1 MTDYLKIADP
11 EWFKRRLTGIVFCV
25 VAAFALLVV
34 RMFHLQVLGGEEYR
48 RLSETNSIRLE
59 SIDAPRGLIFDRNG
73 EMMVDN
79 RPAFDVG
86 IIPRDAK
93 PVERTIEKLAYRMA
107 VPEGEL
113 AEKIRAHRRA
123 ASYKTVLLRRDIG
136 RDTLAAIEVHRYDLP
151 GVVINVNPR
160 RHYIHE
166 RSAAHVLG
174 YLGEISNEEL
184 SSKRC
189 PDCRPGDYIGKF
201 GVEKN
206 HDRELRGER
215 GGRQVEVNAKGQV
228 VRVLQTVD
236 AKPGMNLFLTIDRQ
250 LQQKAEEM
258 FHGAA
263 GAAVAMDPNT
273 GEILAMASSPSFDQN
288 DFVSGMTYDQWEALI
303 SNPNHPMEN
312 KAVQGEYP
320 PASTYKIVT
329 AIAGLE
335 EGVIDENTTF
345 FCPGHLTFGN
355 RVYRCWKK
363 GGHGKLSVVRALAES
378 CDVFFYQVGQKVGVD
393 RLADYAHALGLGSR
407 TGVALDHEADGL
419 IPTAAWKRKK
429 TGIPWQPGENLSI
442 AIGQGFNLVTP
453 IQMMNLIAAVGNDG
467 VRYRP
472 LILKRIETAQGKV
485 VEQAA
490 PQVLGRAAI
499 AEETLRLVREGLW
512 ETVNTVGGTAHRS
525 RLKEVEMSGKTGTAQ
540 VVGRKEDEGKEG
552 EEDVADHLKDHAWF
566 VAYAPSEHPQIA
578 VAVIVEHGEHG
589 SSAAAPIAKAMVST
603 YLGRQ
608 AVGQTV
614 AINNRSQESGVS
626 SQEVKE
632 NTGDAENRQH

>member
-11 EWFKRRLTGIVFCV
+11 EWFKHRLTGIVFFV
-25 VAAFALLVV
+25 VAAFALLAV
-34 RMFHLQVLGGEEYR
+34 RLFHLQVLGGEEYR
-48 RLSETNSIRLE
+48 RLSEANSIRLE

-73 EMMVDN
+73 ELMVDN
-79 RPAFDVG
+79 RPAFDVS

-93 PVERTIEKLAYRMA
+93 PVDRTIEKLALRMEA
-107 VPEGEL
+107 PSAEL
-113 AEKIRAHRRA
+113 TEKILAHRRA
-123 ASYKTVLLRRDIG
+123 ASYKPVLLRRDIG
-136 RDTLAAIEVHRYDLP
+136 RKTLAAIEVHRYDLP

-160 RHYIHE
+160 RHYIQE
-166 RSAAHVLG
+166 QSAAHMLG

-184 SSKRC
+184 SSGKC
-189 PDCRPGDYIGKF
+189 PDCRPGDFVGKF
-201 GVEKN
+201 GVEKT
-206 HDRELRGER
+206 HDSQLRGER

-236 AKPGMNLFLTIDRQ
+236 AKPGMNLFLTIDRR
-250 LQQKAEEM
+250 LQQKAEALLS
-258 FHGAA
+258 GSA
-263 GAAVAMDPNT
+263 GAAVAVDPNT

-303 SNPNHPMEN
+303 SNPDHPMEN

-345 FCPGHLTFGN
+345 YCPGYLAFGN

-363 GGHGKLSVVRALAES
+363 GGHGKLAVIRALAES

-393 RLADYAHALGLGSR
+393 RLAVYANFLGLGNR

-419 IPTAAWKRKK
+419 IPTASWKRKK

-453 IQMMNLIAAVGNDG
+453 IQMVNLIAAVGKDG
-467 VRYRP
+467 LRYRP
-472 LILKRIETAQGKV
+472 LILKRIETARGEV
-485 VEQAA
+485 VHKASPQELGHAEFSEQTVA
-490 PQVLGRAAI
+490 
-499 AEETLRLVREGLW
+499 LVRRGLW
-512 ETVNTVGGTAHRS
+512 ETVNTVGGTAYRS
-525 RLKEVEMSGKTGTAQ
+525 RLKGVDMSGKTGTAQ
-540 VVGRKEDEGKEG
+540 VVGRKDDEADKDDG
-552 EEDVADHLKDHAWF
+552 EVADHLKDHAWF
-566 VAYAPSEHPQIA
+566 VAFAPSQNPQIA

-589 SSAAAPIAKAMVST
+589 SSTAAPIAKQMIKT
-603 YLGRQ
+603 YLDRRSGGQ
-608 AVGQTV
+608 AL
-614 AINNRSQESGVS
+614 AKME
-626 SQEVKE
+626 
-632 NTGDAENRQH
+632 